1 VSWEY
6 KEREKVAG
14 KERAKKKSG
23 RKDRVGRQK
32 GIFTEMFYICTRQ
45 TIQMGMKGCA
55 QKRARKNVES
65 LLSRA
70 FGKHES
76 SHEKCG
82 RKILNSFP
90 SRELSKHEKF
100 MWKI

>member
-1 VSWEY
+1 
-6 KEREKVAG
+6 
-14 KERAKKKSG
+14 
-23 RKDRVGRQK
+23 
-32 GIFTEMFYICTRQ
+32 
-45 TIQMGMKGCA
+45 MGMKGCA

-70 FGKHES
+70 FSKHES